1 MYCFISSLVRVGIER
16 SRLLVRR
23 SWAACNREWQNLIER
38 QRTQELR
45 LAKLLVWRGGLE
57 KSPILKV
64 FALTL
69 MVCIVYFVMK
79 LAPVQASAYQFDD
92 AVRDEVLLAGGRR
105 SSDDAIKGSLV
116 ERAVILGLPVQ
127 RSDIKITRPNSSYII
142 VEVNYEVALE
152 FIGGYTYQSNFSPKH
167 RGRLTF

>member
-1 MYCFISSLVRVGIER
+1 M
-16 SRLLVRR
+16 
-23 SWAACNREWQNLIER
+23 
-38 QRTQELR
+38 R

-57 KSPILKV
+57 KSPIPNI

-69 MVCIVYFVMK
+69 IICIVYFGMK
-79 LAPVQASAYQFDD
+79 LVPVQASAYQFDD

-105 SSDDAIKGSLV
+105 SSDDAIKGRLV
-116 ERAVILGLPVQ
+116 ERAVMLGLPVE

-142 VEVNYEVALE
+142 VEVNYEVTLE

-167 RGRLTF
+167 RSRLTF